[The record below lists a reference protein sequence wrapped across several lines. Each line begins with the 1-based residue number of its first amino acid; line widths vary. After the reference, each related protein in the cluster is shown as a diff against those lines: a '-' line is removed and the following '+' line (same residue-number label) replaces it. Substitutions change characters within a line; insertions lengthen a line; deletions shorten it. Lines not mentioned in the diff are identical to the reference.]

1 MIFIGIFAE
10 QRAAIQ
16 KVFSGPE
23 ELAKSN
29 DGHMHLY
36 SRYRIDI
43 LVRLIL
49 TMITVVLL
57 VVPTAVLYEVSAKSS
72 LKIGLIMLFTLLF
85 SLALG
90 ILTKAKRH
98 EMFAATAA

>member
-1 MIFIGIFAE
+1 
-10 QRAAIQ
+10 
-16 KVFSGPE
+16 
-23 ELAKSN
+23 
-29 DGHMHLY
+29 MHLY

-49 TMITVVLL
+49 TIITVVLL
-57 VVPTAVLYEVSAKSS
+57 VVPTTVLFRVSGHAA
-72 LKIGLIMLFTLLF
+72 LKIGLVMLFTLLF